1 MKQFLDKVNRRQ
13 LTSDEIK
20 MMNALK
26 LAYIG
31 DAVYEVYIRTYVMNN
46 YRTNVNELNKKAV
59 SFVKASAQARIV
71 EYLKPY
77 LTDEEWAVVMR
88 GRNQKVSTPAKNANI
103 KDYKM
108 ATGFEALIG
117 LLYLKDEK
125 DRLQEL
131 IIHGIEHIDPEVRDD
146 KTR

>member
-1 MKQFLDKVNRRQ
+1 MKQFLEKIDRRV
-13 LTSDEIK
+13 LTDDEIK

-46 YRTNVNELNKKAV
+46 YRSNVNTLNKKGV
-59 SFVKASAQARIV
+59 SFVKAAAQARIV

-77 LTDEEWAVVMR
+77 LTDYEWSIVLR

-103 KDYKM
+103 KDYKL

-117 LLYLKDEK
+117 MLYLKDEK

-131 IIHGIEHIDPEVRDD
+131 IIHGIEHIDPEVTSD
-146 KTR
+146 K

>member
-1 MKQFLDKVNRRQ
+1 LKQFLDKVNRRR
-13 LTSDEIK
+13 LTDDEIK

-46 YRTNVNELNKKAV
+46 YRGNVNILNKKAV
-59 SFVKASAQARIV
+59 GFVKAGAQARIV

-88 GRNQKVSTPAKNANI
+88 GRNQKVSTPAKNAKI
-103 KDYKM
+103 KDYKL

-117 LLYLKDEK
+117 LLYLKDDK

-131 IIHGIEHIDPEVRDD
+131 IIHGIKHIDPEVENV
-146 KTR
+146 

>member
-1 MKQFLDKVNRRQ
+1 MEQFLEKLDRRQ
-13 LTSDEIK
+13 LTADEIK
-20 MMNALK
+20 MMNGLK

-46 YRTNVNELNKKAV
+46 YRFNVNEMNKKAV
-59 SFVKASAQARIV
+59 GFVKASAQARIV
-71 EYLKPY
+71 EHLKPH
-77 LTDEEWAVVMR
+77 LADDEWAVVMR

-117 LLYLKDEK
+117 LLYLKRET
-125 DRLQEL
+125 DRLETL
-131 IIHGIEHIDPEVRDD
+131 IVKGIEYIDREVKHD

>member
-1 MKQFLDKVNRRQ
+1 MKQFLDKIDRRR
-13 LTSDEIK
+13 LSNDEIK

-46 YRTNVNELNKKAV
+46 YRSNVNNLNKKAV
-59 SFVKASAQARIV
+59 GFVKAAAQARIV

-77 LTDEEWAVVMR
+77 LSDEEWAVVMR

-103 KDYKM
+103 KDYKL

-125 DRLQEL
+125 ERLQEL
-131 IIHGIEHIDPEVRDD
+131 IIHGIKHIDPEVEHV
-146 KTR
+146 